1 LSSSK
6 SKTLRRAR
14 DMSRQVTLLLPKEV
28 MDALEKRAER
38 MKITLEELILRAV
51 VRIIEEEMKR

>member
-1 LSSSK
+1 
-6 SKTLRRAR
+6 
-14 DMSRQVTLLLPKEV
+14 MSRQVTLLIPKEV

>member
-1 LSSSK
+1 
-6 SKTLRRAR
+6 
-14 DMSRQVTLLLPKEV
+14 MSRQVTLLLPKEV
-28 MDALEKRAER
+28 MDALENRAER

>member
-1 LSSSK
+1 MSSSK

-28 MDALEKRAER
+28 MDALENRAER

>member
-1 LSSSK
+1 MSSSK

-14 DMSRQVTLLLPKEV
+14 DMSRQVTLLIPKEV